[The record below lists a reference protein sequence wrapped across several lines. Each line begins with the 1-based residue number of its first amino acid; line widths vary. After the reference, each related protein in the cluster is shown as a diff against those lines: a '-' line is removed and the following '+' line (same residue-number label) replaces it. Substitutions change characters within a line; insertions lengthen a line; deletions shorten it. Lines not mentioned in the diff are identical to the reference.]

1 MSNAT
6 HAYVGR
12 APCGCVR
19 GLIVDDPDRKR
30 DTSLEIGRWMRGD
43 REAPPWTIERT
54 TIEEARKLDLR
65 CPHDTRKQHTV
76 RRARH
81 AEPAQQEALL

>member
-19 GLIVDDPDRKR
+19 GLIVDDDAHKR

-43 REAPPWTIERT
+43 RRTPPWTIERV
-54 TIEEARKLDLR
+54 TIEEARKLSMR
-65 CPHDTRKQHTV
+65 CTHDTRRQHNV
-76 RRARH
+76 K
-81 AEPAQQEALL
+81 EPARQEAML